1 MSEPVIDRLT
11 QRLPGRRL
19 PVRLPGRRRASSTT
33 STTGCSTRSCS
44 TDSEQPVLIAVAVEA
59 SPLATRSLQVPGL
72 LGALVK
78 KYQAKGGY
86 EELWFGKVPVDGS
99 DTAEA
104 AEFRYG
110 GGDPR
115 QVLIVAARIAGPE
128 IVTLQV
134 HFPPSTADENR
145 PLALGIIDSLTVDPG
160 AAAGGSTD
168 ERWDVV
174 QPDTAFDADDAT

>member
-11 QRLPGRRL
+11 RVYRGDGFHFAHPAGARLEHDVDDRVL
-19 PVRLPGRRRASSTT
+19 ESVVL
-33 STTGCSTRSCS
+33 
-44 TDSEQPVLIAVAVEA
+44 TDSEQPVLIAVAVEV
-59 SPLATRSLQVPGL
+59 SPLATRNLQVPGL
-72 LGALVK
+72 LGALVR
-78 KYQAKGGY
+78 KYEEKGGY

-110 GGDPR
+110 AGDPR
-115 QVLIVAARIAGPE
+115 HVLIVAARIAGPE

-145 PLALGIIDSLTVDPG
+145 PLALGIIESLTVDPD
-160 AAAGGSTD
+160 AGTAGSTD
-168 ERWDVV
+168 DRWDVV
-174 QPDTAFDADDAT
+174 QPDTAFPGDDAT